1 MDILHESRNTESYAD
16 AGISTVENTSGG
28 ATLFA
33 TEKAEVIEH
42 NDELYYSG
50 EYVRKQKLLSAE
62 KLYPDRSSMSP
73 ELSTAFDLLKK
84 AEENAVEAKKS
95 LRNNDKVGSDN
106 ATIHLEYILAELF
119 CCTKMHDGFRSVVN
133 ALYHSLQNR
142 DQGALIPEKQITKI
156 YKAIKKI
163 HNEPFLSFSSGLSL
177 IMELEDTGLN
187 VDPEHMDHFM
197 ELVDG

>member
-1 MDILHESRNTESYAD
+1 
-16 AGISTVENTSGG
+16 
-28 ATLFA
+28 
-33 TEKAEVIEH
+33 
-42 NDELYYSG
+42 
-50 EYVRKQKLLSAE
+50 
-62 KLYPDRSSMSP
+62 
-73 ELSTAFDLLKK
+73 
-84 AEENAVEAKKS
+84 
-95 LRNNDKVGSDN
+95 
-106 ATIHLEYILAELF
+106 
-119 CCTKMHDGFRSVVN
+119 MHDGFRSVVN